1 MTIVLYLIVIHN
13 CKFPARE
20 DISEMFIS
28 DLFFICCTNV
38 KQFSWLL
45 IIWQWLCNSRRSRS
59 IFTRCSK
66 IIVSCLLIV
75 NKEKIQFMW
84 YPVAPTAYSVRV
96 YCALWSRLNNYVMTA
111 SIEPKIKRF
120 DFWFIDLCLWVLLIF
135 HFLILLFQQN
145 RKLSSLELHLEGN
158 ERIIAVFR

>member
-1 MTIVLYLIVIHN
+1 MQFIQYKAYENQNLSPAFMYPVLFFYHKLYSARTKLGMTIVLYLIVIHN

-20 DISEMFIS
+20 DISQIFIS

-38 KQFSWLL
+38 KQFSSLL
-45 IIWQWLCNSRRSRS
+45 IIWQWLCNSSRSRS
-59 IFTRCSK
+59 IFTWCSK

-96 YCALWSRLNNYVMTA
+96 YCALWSRLNNYVMT
-111 SIEPKIKRF
+111 R
-120 DFWFIDLCLWVLLIF
+120 
-135 HFLILLFQQN
+135 Q
-145 RKLSSLELHLEGN
+145 
-158 ERIIAVFR
+158 